1 MTCSRP
7 SPLEGRIL
15 QTLVDLRARGDTG
28 PSFCRALRQVFCPKS
43 SCNVM
48 HFLTVRPHM
57 DERWLGCKMNADAC
71 EKLANAS
78 TDHVAKATFHDLAH
92 LWRELA
98 RRVERLNRERPE

>member
-1 MTCSRP
+1 V
-7 SPLEGRIL
+7 GRIL
-15 QTLVDLRARGDTG
+15 QHSFATLDLRARGNGG
-28 PSFCRALRQVFCPKS
+28 PFFYTCRALIKS
-43 SCNVM
+43 FA

-57 DERWLGCKMNADAC
+57 DERSLGCKMNADAC

-98 RRVERLNRERPE
+98 RRVEWLDRERPGSDQI

>member
-1 MTCSRP
+1 M
-7 SPLEGRIL
+7 
-15 QTLVDLRARGDTG
+15 QG

-43 SCNVM
+43 SGNVM

-57 DERWLGCKMNADAC
+57 DERSLGCKMNADAC

-98 RRVERLNRERPE
+98 RRVERLDRERPE

>member
-1 MTCSRP
+1 
-7 SPLEGRIL
+7 
-15 QTLVDLRARGDTG
+15 
-28 PSFCRALRQVFCPKS
+28 
-43 SCNVM
+43 
-48 HFLTVRPHM
+48 M

-98 RRVERLNRERPE
+98 RRVERLDRERPE